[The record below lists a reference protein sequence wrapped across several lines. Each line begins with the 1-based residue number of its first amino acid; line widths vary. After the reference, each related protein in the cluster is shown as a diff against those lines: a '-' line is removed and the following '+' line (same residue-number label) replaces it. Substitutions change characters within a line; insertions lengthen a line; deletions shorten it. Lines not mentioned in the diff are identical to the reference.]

1 MKMLNRWM
9 IRSVMNLKLNNVHL
23 ELCDLSVNTGLQL
36 SCATLACLMFHLD
49 WQFLLSEY
57 FWEQDPTLHFWHL
70 LHASQLWFW
79 PVNTIIWSGKVTWRD
94 VRKRKQDLR
103 KQLWRVVLRKM
114 YLPLKIVCQDQF
126 SSEILYEYSWFC
138 TTVSDTQ
145 FSNISLQCGSP
156 LVTQMT
162 STGKRAVSTN

>member
-1 MKMLNRWM
+1 MKILNCWM

-36 SCATLACLMFHLD
+36 WCATLACLMFHLD
-49 WQFLLSEY
+49 WQFLLLEY

-79 PVNTIIWSGKVTWRD
+79 PVSTIIWSREVTWRD

-103 KQLWRVVLRKM
+103 KQLWRVVLGKM
-114 YLPLKIVCQDQF
+114 YLLIKIVCQDPF
-126 SSEILYEYSWFC
+126 SSEILRHLRNFVQQC
-138 TTVSDTQ
+138 QIPQ
-145 FSNISLQCGSP
+145 FKWCFVLEQP
-156 LVTQMT
+156 E
-162 STGKRAVSTN
+162 